1 MSINTDLTKFIRE
14 EDVTHQ
20 QIVSHGLEKIE
31 NWEGSLTELATYL
44 HGAIN
49 TLAYMLENQNRKH
62 LIKKASKTMMH
73 TIVSGDQ
80 VIKIE
85 EPVAERSVL
94 EMRVNLGG
102 VSIRFKELT
111 ALQHKSQ
118 VHSLQKDINGIQDSI
133 ALHEEAIRV
142 LAEAGVDRLQDLEES
157 QIPQALAG

>member
-20 QIVSHGLEKIE
+20 QIVSHGLEKVE

-49 TLAYMLENQNRKH
+49 TLVYMLENQNRRH
-62 LIKKASKTMMH
+62 LIKQASKTMTH

-80 VIKIE
+80 VIQIE

-94 EMRVNLGG
+94 EMRVNLKGI
-102 VSIRFKELT
+102 SIRFKELT
-111 ALQHKSQ
+111 VLQHKSQ
-118 VHSLQKDINGIQDSI
+118 VHSLQKDINGIQDTI
-133 ALHEEAIRV
+133 ALHEEAIKV
-142 LAEAGVDRLQDLEES
+142 LTESGAHRLQDLEES

>member
-20 QIVSHGLEKIE
+20 QIVSHGLEKVE

-49 TLAYMLENQNRKH
+49 TLAYMLENQNRRH
-62 LIKKASKTMMH
+62 LIKQASKTMTY
-73 TIVSGDQ
+73 TIKSGDQ
-80 VIKIE
+80 VIQIE

-111 ALQHKSQ
+111 VLQHMSQ
-118 VHSLQKDINGIQDSI
+118 VNSLQKDINGIQDTI
-133 ALHEEAIRV
+133 ALHEEAIKV
-142 LAEAGVDRLQDLEES
+142 LTESGAHRLQDLEES